1 MEAFLRSII
10 ESSFDGLYVVDAA
23 GTGIMANSA
32 CLRIT
37 GISEQ
42 EFVGR
47 NVSDALSNGIISD
60 SVALKVLETK
70 KPVTQIIAIREK
82 EVLLTG
88 SPILDQKGN
97 VTHVV
102 GNVRDIGQL
111 NHLNIQQLLSI
122 ALQQRRP
129 SRGKEVKPPPKRP
142 YIQGIVAESKN
153 FIEVVSL
160 AQKVAKVDST
170 ILIRGESGTGKEVIV
185 NLIHSASNRAQ
196 GPLIKVNCSAIPHHL
211 LESELFGYEKGAFTG
226 ADSRGKPGLFE
237 LANKGTIFL
246 DEIGD
251 MPMELQSKLL
261 RVLQELEITR
271 VGGRSSMK
279 INVRVISATHKPLE
293 QMVAEGKFRQDL
305 FYRLNIVPI
314 KIPPLRE
321 RKEDITS
328 LAYAFL
334 HRINAKYNL
343 DKRLHPSALQVMK
356 VYEWPGNIREME
368 NMMER
373 IAVTLDHDEIHWSDL
388 PIISEHVKEPK
399 EHTLKHLIQDVE
411 KQIIYEKMAEYK
423 STRKAAKALGI
434 SQPALVKKLQ
444 KYSKG

>member
-1 MEAFLRSII
+1 
-10 ESSFDGLYVVDAA
+10 
-23 GTGIMANSA
+23 MANSA

-37 GISEQ
+37 GISEL

-88 SPILDQKGN
+88 SPMFDQKGN

-122 ALQQRRP
+122 ALQQKRP
-129 SRGKEVKPPPKRP
+129 SRDKAVEPPPPKRP
-142 YIQGIVAESKN
+142 YIHGIVAESQN

-185 NLIHSASNRAQ
+185 NLIHSASSRAQ

-261 RVLQELEITR
+261 RVLQEFEITR

-293 QMVAEGKFRQDL
+293 QMVAEGTFRQDL

-334 HRINAKYNL
+334 HRINVKYNL
-343 DKRLHPSALQVMK
+343 DKKLHPSALQVMK

-411 KQIIYEKMAEYK
+411 RQIIYEKMAEYK

-444 KYSKG
+444 KYAKG